1 MDISFNKAQ
10 ENMNKA
16 IESFTKD
23 LNSVSTGRAT
33 PSLLDTVR
41 VESYGSFMPINQV
54 SNISVSDA
62 STITIQPWDKSMV
75 SPIEKAIIAANL
87 GFTPKVDGPIIRIN
101 VPKLTEERRKE
112 LSKLVKK
119 YGEDK
124 KVSIRNDRRDA
135 IDEIKKKKS
144 EFSEDDVKKFN
155 DKIQTLTD
163 DFIKKIDSMVSEKEA
178 EIMKI

>member
-16 IESFTKD
+16 IESLKKD

-33 PSLLDTVR
+33 PSLLDTVK
-41 VESYGSFMPINQV
+41 VESYGSFMPLNQV
-54 SNISVSDA
+54 SNISIPDA
-62 STITIQPWDKSMV
+62 STISIQPWDKSMV

-101 VPKLTEERRKE
+101 VPRLTEERRKE
-112 LSKLVKK
+112 LAKLVKK

-144 EFSEDDVKKFN
+144 DFSEDEVKKFN

-163 DFIKKIDSMVSEKEA
+163 DFIKKIDTMVTEKET